1 MDGNHDAGNEEEEEE
16 EDDDR
21 NEEYDDDGGDGEGS
35 EESEESEAEY
45 ADVDLDRNPHS
56 IDFLYNVFQGC
67 TPRWPA
73 NADNI
78 WDPSNVTWK
87 DYNGAKAATV
97 TRKPTAHLQRFQQGH
112 NHRARA
118 CAMPLSKR
126 PRNQSRKACSTEV

>member
-78 WDPSNVTWK
+78 WDPSNVTLGK
-87 DYNGAKAATV
+87 TTMA
-97 TRKPTAHLQRFQQGH
+97 RKRRLSLGSPPLISNASLKHLIRCPML
-112 NHRARA
+112 A
-118 CAMPLSKR
+118 
-126 PRNQSRKACSTEV
+126 